1 MQSSSTQLS
10 NVFERALSDD
20 KTKKKTMSMGSG
32 PGAVMFEPGPNT
44 RIRRAPVRAIASV
57 VIDGGPREIFG
68 QVLNVSPG
76 GCLLKTEAT
85 METGT
90 MVEMGITVI
99 GDDFRACVD
108 VQGVLRR
115 REDSG
120 TRRHYGVEFLSVDS
134 KDKQSLQWLYG
145 QALR

>member
-1 MQSSSTQLS
+1 MLS
-10 NVFERALSDD
+10 NVFERALVDD
-20 KTKKKTMSMGSG
+20 KTKDKAMRISSG
-32 PGAVMFEPGPNT
+32 PGAPMFEPGPTT

-57 VIDGGPREIFG
+57 TVDGGPREIFG

-90 MVEMGITVI
+90 FVDMSITVI
-99 GDDFRACVD
+99 GDGFRARIDCK
-108 VQGVLRR
+108 GVLRR

-120 TRRHYGVEFLSVDS
+120 TRKHYGVEFLAVDS
-134 KDKQSLQWLYG
+134 QDKQSLQWLYA

>member
-1 MQSSSTQLS
+1 MQLS
-10 NVFERALSDD
+10 NLFERALEDD
-20 KTKKKTMSMGSG
+20 TTKEKSMSIGSG

-44 RIRRAPVRAIASV
+44 RIRRAPVRAIATV
-57 VIDGGPREIFG
+57 TVDGGPREIFG

-90 MVEMGITVI
+90 FVDMSITVI
-99 GDDFRACVD
+99 GDGFRARVD
-108 VQGVLRR
+108 CQGVLRR

-120 TRRHYGVEFLSVDS
+120 TRKHYGVEFMAVDS
-134 KDKQSLQWLYG
+134 QDKESLQWLYA
-145 QALR
+145 QAMR